1 MESSDTLALP
11 TVSALRHLEP
21 RPGGQWAVTGQS
33 SASYSLAYIMDG
45 GTDAICYTM
54 KPCTTEEDVRIHCAS
69 LIYDY
74 SEANDTDFKRL
85 AATPN
90 TASGAMQLALRQ
102 KQDNRSND
110 SRVPGLEGLAL
121 DPLMIDPMPESQ
133 NLSFG
138 DGQQSQLG
146 SLDQIESQNNMF
158 ELGNGPT
165 NQQNQPQ
172 MMGAVNGIMD
182 WPSSETILPVMAP
195 ISQLPIVSGPVAPV
209 NENSSLLSELW
220 DENYDRIEPMRDD
233 AGSHAGWPL
242 QFAAS

>member
-1 MESSDTLALP
+1 MESSDRPTLP

-21 RPGGQWAVTGQS
+21 RPGGQWAVTGRS

-54 KPCTTEEDVRIHCAS
+54 KPCTTEEDVRTHCAS

-74 SEANDTDFKRL
+74 SEANDTDSKGL
-85 AATPN
+85 AATLN
-90 TASGAMQLALRQ
+90 TASGAMHLALRQ

-110 SRVPGLEGLAL
+110 CRVRGLEDLAL
-121 DPLMIDPMPESQ
+121 DPLMIGPMSESQ

-158 ELGNGPT
+158 ALSNGPT

-172 MMGAVNGIMD
+172 MMAAVNGGMD
-182 WPSSETILPVMAP
+182 WPSETILPVMTP
-195 ISQLPIVSGPVAPV
+195 ISQLPIVSGPVAPE
-209 NENSSLLSELW
+209 NENTSLLSELW
-220 DENYDRIEPMRDD
+220 DENYDRIEPMGDD
-233 AGSHAGWPL
+233 AGSHTGWPL
-242 QFAAS
+242 QFTAS